1 MKKALSPSLIAF
13 KALSLCDDLIAT
25 RRRVLAALIEHF
37 NRQNGRCD
45 PSVDRLAALLGIN
58 RRTVF
63 RALKSLVVKG
73 YIVRYRHGGLQHR
86 NQYVPNWPF
95 FIAIVE
101 KWDEQ
106 FRAASRARLATDV
119 SPSRRQSGHLAGG
132 PSVTQTFSDNHAKQ
146 TLESIRKK
154 NASEVRNGTTGGHSA
169 GQPARRL
176 LSPTS
181 RDASQDAAERRWN
194 RDLQLFLKGD
204 ERLTAVTVDM
214 MTPELMRAATDAEF
228 VARGA
233 GLPVVLAALRRV
245 QGEGGPQ

>member
-1 MKKALSPSLIAF
+1 VKKALSPSLIAF

-37 NRQNGRCD
+37 NRQSGRCD

-63 RALKSLVVKG
+63 RALKSLVIKG

-95 FIAIVE
+95 FVAIVK

-106 FRAASRARLATDV
+106 FQAASRARLATDM
-119 SPSRRQSGHLAGG
+119 SPLRRQSGHLASG
-132 PSVTQTFSDNHAKQ
+132 PSVTQTFSDNHTKQ
-146 TLESIRKK
+146 TLESTRKE
-154 NASEVRNGTTGGHSA
+154 NASEGRNGTTGGHSA
-169 GQPARRL
+169 GQTTRRV
-176 LSPTS
+176 LSPSS
-181 RDASQDAAERRWN
+181 RDASRDAAERRWN
-194 RDLQLFLKGD
+194 LQLQQFLKGD

-228 VARGA
+228 AARGA
-233 GLPVVLAALRRV
+233 GLPVVLAELRRAK
-245 QGEGGPQ
+245 GEGGSQ